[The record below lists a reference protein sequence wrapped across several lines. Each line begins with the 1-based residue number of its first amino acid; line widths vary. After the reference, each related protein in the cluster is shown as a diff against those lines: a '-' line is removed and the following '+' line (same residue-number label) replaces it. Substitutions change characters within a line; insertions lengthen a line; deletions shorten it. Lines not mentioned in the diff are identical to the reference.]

1 MKKVLVLVLIILSG
15 VIIFGSEGKRVIIL
29 LNGQNIET

>member
-15 VIIFGSEGKRVIIL
+15 VIIFGREVNTYPAFVFRGIIL
-29 LNGQNIET
+29 